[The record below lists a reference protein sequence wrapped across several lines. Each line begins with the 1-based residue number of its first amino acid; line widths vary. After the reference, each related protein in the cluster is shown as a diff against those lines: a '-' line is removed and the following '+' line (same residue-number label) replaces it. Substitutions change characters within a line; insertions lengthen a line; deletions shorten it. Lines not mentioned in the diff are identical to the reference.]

1 MQEVIV
7 KLREEA
13 PKMEIANRRVEAH
26 FARARGLCSDLEM
39 ATSDEGRS
47 LLRKALAAAMVDF
60 VAEYE
65 KLQDSIK
72 AICAVNTGY
81 KEKLGVS
88 RRRKT
93 GQKDAPGQQML
104 DLGHPVTSGQSTSG
118 APDTPDTP
126 YTPDASAS
134 TSAPTTGTALPAN
147 ATAQGFDTHR
157 GGTAV
162 G

>member
-1 MQEVIV
+1 MRMQEVIV

-13 PKMEIANRRVEAH
+13 PKMEIADRRVEAY

-47 LLRKALAAAMVDF
+47 LLRKALAAAMGDF
-60 VAEYE
+60 IAEYE

-72 AICAVNTGY
+72 AVCSVNAGY

-93 GQKDAPGQQML
+93 APKDVPGQQML
-104 DLGHPVTSGQSTSG
+104 DLGDQVTSGQSTS
-118 APDTPDTP
+118 DTPDTTVAYSSPGPLQGEIVP
-126 YTPDASAS
+126 YDPTNSGAS
-134 TSAPTTGTALPAN
+134 
-147 ATAQGFDTHR
+147 
-157 GGTAV
+157 
-162 G
+162 

>member
-1 MQEVIV
+1 MRMQEVIV

-13 PKMEIANRRVEAH
+13 PKMEIANKRVEAY

-47 LLRKALAAAMVDF
+47 LLRKALAAAMADF
-60 VAEYE
+60 IAEYE

-72 AICAVNTGY
+72 AICAVNAGY

-88 RRRKT
+88 RRRK
-93 GQKDAPGQQML
+93 QKDAPGQQML
-104 DLGHPVTSGQSTSG
+104 DLGDQVTSGQSTS
-118 APDTPDTP
+118 
-126 YTPDASAS
+126 
-134 TSAPTTGTALPAN
+134 PTTSTALPVN
-147 ATAQGFDTHR
+147 ATAQGFDTHG

>member
-1 MQEVIV
+1 MRMQEVIV

-13 PKMEIANRRVEAH
+13 PKMEIADKRVEAY

-47 LLRKALAAAMVDF
+47 LLRKALAAAMADF
-60 VAEYE
+60 IAEYE
-65 KLQDSIK
+65 KLRDSIK

-88 RRRKT
+88 RRRK
-93 GQKDAPGQQML
+93 QKDAPGQQML
-104 DLGHPVTSGQSTSG
+104 DLGDQVTSGQSTSP
-118 APDTPDTP
+118 A
-126 YTPDASAS
+126 AS
-134 TSAPTTGTALPAN
+134 TALPVN
-147 ATAQGFDTHR
+147 ATAQGFDTHG